1 VFCFFRIRLGSYRE
15 VTVMKR
21 KMTSMGVVLL
31 ILALIAVGLGA
42 CSRSAQEREAQ
53 TPEAV
58 GTPVGSSPSGGESAP
73 APGETVVSA
82 VTPVAGSPGAETQQT
97 PVAGAQPTA
106 GASDGTPVDSQ
117 PTQPPAPTATAAPP
131 SSSTG
136 GEIWHTVQRGETTYS
151 IARRYG
157 TTVNAIA
164 QANNMVNP
172 SQIVVGQ
179 RLKIP
184 TSGSSSSGSSGSSG
198 GTTGCRAQHTV
209 KRGEWVWQIAR
220 NYGVSP
226 YDILAANG
234 MSVATGS
241 TIYAGTVLCIP

>member
-1 VFCFFRIRLGSYRE
+1 MKHRL
-15 VTVMKR
+15 T
-21 KMTSMGVVLL
+21 TMGVVLL
-31 ILALIAVGLGA
+31 ILALMVVGLGA
-42 CSRSAQEREAQ
+42 CSRSAEEREAQ
-53 TPEAV
+53 TPEAA
-58 GTPVGSSPSGGESAP
+58 GTAVGSSPSGGESAP

-82 VTPVAGSPGAETQQT
+82 VTPVAGSPGAGTQET
-97 PVAGAQPTA
+97 PVAGTQPTA
-106 GASDGTPVDSQ
+106 PAGDGTSVASQ
-117 PTQPPAPTATAAPP
+117 PTQAPAPTTAPP
-131 SSSTG
+131 ASSSGST
-136 GEIWHTVQRGETTYS
+136 IVHTVQRGETTYS

-164 QANNMVNP
+164 QANGMVNP
-172 SQIVVGQ
+172 SHIVVGQ
-179 RLKIP
+179 QLKIP
-184 TSGSSSSGSSGSSG
+184 TSGSSSSGSSGTSGSSS

-209 KRGEWVWQIAR
+209 QRGEWVWQIAR

>member
-1 VFCFFRIRLGSYRE
+1 MVHRL
-15 VTVMKR
+15 T
-21 KMTSMGVVLL
+21 TMGVVLL
-31 ILALIAVGLGA
+31 ILALMVVGLGA
-42 CSRSAQEREAQ
+42 CSRSAEEREAQ
-53 TPEAV
+53 TPEAA
-58 GTPVGSSPSGGESAP
+58 GTAVGSSPSASEAAP

-82 VTPVAGSPGAETQQT
+82 VTPVAGSPGAGTQET
-97 PVAGAQPTA
+97 PVAGTQPTA
-106 GASDGTPVDSQ
+106 APSDGTSVTSQ
-117 PTQPPAPTATAAPP
+117 PTQAPAPAATTAPPA
-131 SSSTG
+131 SSSGST
-136 GEIWHTVQRGETTYS
+136 IVHTVQRGETTYS

-164 QANNMVNP
+164 QANGMVNP
-172 SQIVVGQ
+172 SHIVVGQ
-179 RLKIP
+179 QLKIP
-184 TSGSSSSGSSGSSG
+184 TSGSSSSGSSGSSS

-209 KRGEWVWQIAR
+209 QRGEWVWQIAR